1 MIVVPVIPHADLP
14 GAGVWWDVAPAE
26 VSTLAVTD
34 GLRAEYESDSKE
46 QRWFGVSAV
55 ASPLNHGA
63 LAAAVR
69 SGTPTLG
76 TFIGSAS
83 PIAAEVCAAAGV
95 DWVLLD
101 LEHGAGGEEQVRDV
115 VPAAGSYGVPTVVRV
130 ESAARIRMGRVLDS
144 GAAGIMLP
152 RMNTADE
159 VAEAVRHLRY
169 PPAGDRGV
177 ATYNRA
183 CRFGL
188 DPGALDRANSEVL
201 GVVQIESAAAVG
213 NADAIAA
220 LDGVDVLF
228 VGPRDLS
235 HDLGVPGD
243 LTAPAFT
250 EAIAHVLAAGQR
262 HGKACGLLVA
272 DGAAAATR
280 LEQGWSF
287 VGIGSD
293 STLLAAAVTA
303 EFGRAR
309 TAAKPE

>member
-1 MIVVPVIPHADLP
+1 MVRL
-14 GAGVWWDVAPAE
+14 
-26 VSTLAVTD
+26 
-34 GLRAEYESDSKE
+34 
-46 QRWFGVSAV
+46 SALM
-55 ASPLNHGA
+55 SPLNYGA

-69 SGTPTLG
+69 AGTPTLG

-83 PIAAEVCAAAGV
+83 PVAAEVCAAAGV

-130 ESAARIRMGRVLDS
+130 ESGARIRMGRVLDS

-188 DPGALDRANSEVL
+188 DPGALDRADSEVL
-201 GVVQIESAAAVG
+201 GVIQIESAAAVG
-213 NADAIAA
+213 NAEAIAA

-250 EAIAHVLAAGQR
+250 GRRLASRVRSSSVGPRPPVMITILAPLTARRMPSAISLGST
-262 HGKACGLLVA
+262 VA
-272 DGAAAATR
+272 R
-280 LEQGWSF
+280 
-287 VGIGSD
+287 
-293 STLLAAAVTA
+293 
-303 EFGRAR
+303 
-309 TAAKPE
+309 KPIAPKLIANTGTSVPA

>member
-1 MIVVPVIPHADLP
+1 M
-14 GAGVWWDVAPAE
+14 
-26 VSTLAVTD
+26 
-34 GLRAEYESDSKE
+34 
-46 QRWFGVSAV
+46 
-55 ASPLNHGA
+55 
-63 LAAAVR
+63 
-69 SGTPTLG
+69 G
-76 TFIGSAS
+76 TFIGTAS
-83 PIAAEVCAAAGV
+83 PVAAEVCAAAGV

-152 RMNTADE
+152 RLNTADE
-159 VAEAVRHLRY
+159 VAEAIRHLRY

-188 DPGALDRANSEVL
+188 DPGALDRANAEVL
-201 GVVQIESAAAVG
+201 GVVQVESATAVG
-213 NADAIAA
+213 DADQIAG

-243 LTAPAFT
+243 LTAPAFV
-250 EAIAHVLAAGQR
+250 EAIEHVLAACRRARQGLRPARHRRRRRRPAARAGLVLRGHRLGRDPARDRGQR
-262 HGKACGLLVA
+262 
-272 DGAAAATR
+272 
-280 LEQGWSF
+280 
-287 VGIGSD
+287 
-293 STLLAAAVTA
+293 
-303 EFGRAR
+303 RAR
-309 TAAKPE
+309 PGPHSHPSLSDRTGRPP